1 MFFLADVKSIN
12 VSFLLFRLFKLTMR
26 QERQLAGNPMSFKA
40 RAGLKTRGTNDKD
53 QEASEDSF
61 ECIPYQKNML
71 KDSIMFY
78 HCQSG
83 SGDEYQKRRVVLTKV
98 RILFNAVSV
107 TVLRDLLPLLQ
118 HVSLCVLK

>member
-53 QEASEDSF
+53 QQASEDSF

-83 SGDEYQKRRVVLTKV
+83 FGVARLNPK
-98 RILFNAVSV
+98 
-107 TVLRDLLPLLQ
+107 P
-118 HVSLCVLK
+118 